1 MNTLRNTIITAA
13 LLLGSAAASA
23 AGALSV
29 QREATV
35 DAAAATAWKLVGN
48 FNGLDVWHPAV
59 TASSM
64 KGSGTKAGA
73 TRVLTLGNGALIK
86 EKLTAY
92 SATQRSYTYA
102 ITESPL
108 PVKNYSSTIK
118 VSPAEGGK
126 SLITWQSTFDA
137 SGASDDEAVKTMQ
150 GVYDAGLGRLG
161 ATLKK

>member
-1 MNTLRNTIITAA
+1 MNTLHNTILATT
-13 LLLGSAAASA
+13 LMLGSAAAMA

-35 DAAAATAWKLVGN
+35 DAAPATAWKLVGD

-59 TASSM
+59 VNSTM
-64 KGSGTKAGA
+64 KGTGIKAGA

-92 SATQRSYTYA
+92 SATRHSYTYA

-108 PVKNYSSTIK
+108 PVKNYSSTIT
-118 VSPAEGGK
+118 VSPADGGK

-137 SGASDDEAVKTMQ
+137 SGASDDEAVKTIQ

-161 ATLKK
+161 STLKK